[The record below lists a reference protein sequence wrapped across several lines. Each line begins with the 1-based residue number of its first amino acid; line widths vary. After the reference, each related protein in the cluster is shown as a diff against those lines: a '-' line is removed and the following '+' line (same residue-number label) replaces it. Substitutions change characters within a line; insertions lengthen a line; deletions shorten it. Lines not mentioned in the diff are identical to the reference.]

1 MTRSENDLKNA
12 RMARKKVLFMELQQ
26 ETNSFSP
33 LRTTLI
39 DFSHLILLYGDE
51 VEPVARR
58 TRYQLRGFYEAY
70 DRFGRAD
77 IEVVPV
83 FSAWATSGGPLT
95 AETWQHFLNVTENSL
110 RQHPDAAGFYLSLHG
125 AMAVEGITDA
135 EGELVFWLRER
146 IGPDVPVGVSLDL
159 HANLT
164 CRMAST
170 ATFILAY
177 HTNPHRDHVR
187 LGFQAAKLLFETVL
201 GQIKPVMAW
210 RKLPMLKGGG
220 FNIDFLSPTR
230 GIFRHMARLEAQP
243 GVLAV
248 ATLMVH
254 IWLDDPELGWSVVV
268 VTDNDRPL
276 AERLAD
282 QLADLNWAVRHHRH
296 PEPDTPESALARLR
310 AQRWRTR
317 LGTAVLCDASDAVA
331 AGAPGE
337 STHLLKILSEEA
349 PDLTTYVPLRDEAT
363 VAELYEKPIGSAWS
377 GTLGGRLETR
387 FNAPL
392 PFGGTVLSRH
402 EIREAGPIVKE
413 TGRVVVLRRGGTHV
427 VLTDRPNPVFRPSFF
442 TNLGLSL
449 WRADAVVVKNLF
461 PFRYFFLPYNRLT
474 LNVVTPG
481 VTDIDVFR
489 LGYRQIPRPIF
500 PLDDVRDWRS

>member
-1 MTRSENDLKNA
+1 MP
-12 RMARKKVLFMELQQ
+12 RKKVLFVELQQ

-33 LRTTLI
+33 LRTTLR
-39 DFSHLILLYGDE
+39 DFSNLILLYGEE

-58 TRYQLRGFYEAY
+58 TKYQLRGFYEAW
-70 DRFGRAD
+70 DRHGRAD
-77 IEVVPV
+77 IEIVPV

-95 AETWQHFLNVTENSL
+95 PETWRHFLDVFETAL
-110 RQHPDAAGFYLSLHG
+110 RQHPDAAGIYLSLHG
-125 AMAVEGITDA
+125 AMAVEGLTDA
-135 EGELVFWLRER
+135 EGELLAWLRER
-146 IGPDVPVGVSLDL
+146 VGPALPVGVSLDL

-164 CRMAST
+164 RRMAEG

-187 LGFQAAKLLFETVL
+187 LGYESAKLLFETVR
-201 GQIKPVMAW
+201 GTVQPVMAW

-220 FNIDFLSPTR
+220 FNIDFLAPTR
-230 GIFRHMARLEAQP
+230 GVFRRMAAMEKRP
-243 GVLAV
+243 NVLGV

-268 VTDNDRPL
+268 VTDGDRAL

-282 QLADLNWAVRHHRH
+282 ELADLNWAVRHHRH

-310 AQRWRTR
+310 RQRWRTR
-317 LGTAVLCDASDAVA
+317 LGTAVFCDASDAVA

-337 STHLLKILSEEA
+337 NTHLLKTLAEQA
-349 PDLTTYVPLRDEAT
+349 PDLTTYIPLRDEAA
-363 VAELYEKPIGSAWS
+363 VAELYDKPLGSAWS

-392 PFGGTVLSRH
+392 PFEGTVVSRH
-402 EIREAGPIVKE
+402 ELRESGPVVKE
-413 TGRVVVLRRGGTHV
+413 TGRVVVLRRAGTHV
-427 VLTDRPNPVFRPSFF
+427 VLTDRGNPVFRPSFF
-442 TNLGLSL
+442 TGLGLSL

-481 VTDIDVFR
+481 VTDVDVFR
-489 LGYRQIPRPIF
+489 LGYARIPRPIF
-500 PLDDVRDWRS
+500 PLDAVEDWR